1 MANRKTITQYTG
13 PLTVEQ
19 AAESITKARAN
30 AQSLLADAELLLEHQ
45 RWARATALAILSIE
59 EAGKV
64 ALIRE
69 LLLARDEAELREGW
83 RAYRS
88 HSKKNVL
95 WILPDLAAKGARSFE
110 DLSLVGDPTSDHPQV
125 LESLKQAAFYSDVYG
140 KGRCSSPTTDI
151 PEDFARTIV
160 SMAGLLARTGEGL
173 TSAAE
178 LALWVRHMGPV
189 WHRSN
194 WEMSQALAACYQEA
208 EETGMLQSGSSAS
221 EMTKFLFGIE

>member
-88 HSKKNVL
+88 HSK
-95 WILPDLAAKGARSFE
+95 RM
-110 DLSLVGDPTSDHPQV
+110 
-125 LESLKQAAFYSDVYG
+125 
-140 KGRCSSPTTDI
+140 C
-151 PEDFARTIV
+151 
-160 SMAGLLARTGEGL
+160 
-173 TSAAE
+173 
-178 LALWVRHMGPV
+178 
-189 WHRSN
+189 
-194 WEMSQALAACYQEA
+194 C
-208 EETGMLQSGSSAS
+208 GSSR
-221 EMTKFLFGIE
+221 T

>member
-1 MANRKTITQYTG
+1 MSTAIRAGRSTQRIRDAVREGEDGMANRRTITQYTG
-13 PLTVEQ
+13 PLDVEQ
-19 AAESITKARAN
+19 AAEGITKARAN

-110 DLSLVGDPTSDHPQV
+110 DLSPVGDPTSDHPQV
-125 LESLKQAAFYSDVYG
+125 LDSLKQTAFYSDVYG
-140 KGRCSSPTTDI
+140 NGRWSSWP
-151 PEDFARTIV
+151 DFASPIGWCPPCRRGAPK
-160 SMAGLLARTGEGL
+160 SR
-173 TSAAE
+173 
-178 LALWVRHMGPV
+178 
-189 WHRSN
+189 
-194 WEMSQALAACYQEA
+194 
-208 EETGMLQSGSSAS
+208 AS
-221 EMTKFLFGIE
+221 CGC